1 MLEDAGNLNK
11 PYKKDKCGGFIKD
24 LDSYARKILVERR
37 KIEMQL
43 EKAIGKLNAAR
54 KKRRGFWGSV
64 LDFCGGFCDAVSP
77 IFPPAK
83 LGAKA
88 CEKGLNLMEDNIEKW
103 EHNVRL
109 LERMLEIYSNQAK
122 ASVDLVNQAWEGIKK
137 RLHFYT
143 DKHQEFIRRLKQASD
158 AIDNEY
164 NFPTPGVL
172 LEYDFERPAIS
183 YTPKKSVFNER
194 LKDLRENFSASLY
207 ADLCADLKDKINAFS
222 YRDRAKASK
231 ERELEKNLED
241 LTPSFRDKTNALS
254 GDDLERLAIS
264 KEKELEKDLEDLMPS
279 VLGVPSYNE
288 SLTLAK
294 NRCVKNCK
302 KALEGFTEK
311 IKEPPNDSN
320 AINEAFNHLKTEL
333 ERAIDDERLKGLRE
347 NFASLCADLEDKIHH
362 NALSNDDL
370 ERMIAFRE
378 RELEKNLE
386 DLVGASSYDENPN
399 DGLDRMAISKE
410 KELEKSLE
418 DLMPS
423 VLSVPSYNE
432 SLTLAKNRCVKNCKK
447 ALEGF
452 TEKIKEI
459 PNDSN
464 AINEAFDSLE
474 TELERATENLSQKI
488 DPILERN
495 ENYTQKALEYREF
508 LESRKKGFIVD
519 EQNPYPEEVRFNEWC
534 LAEFDSVFSTIVP
547 LEDLNKTA
555 CAHHALKALQAAL
568 KDNDLGFDATELE
581 QIAKGFIPRGY
592 LWHFDANVL
601 GNVALVREELL
612 LGVKHTKGYSLWTE
626 FLQKQN

>member
-1 MLEDAGNLNK
+1 MAEWKTDTEEV
-11 PYKKDKCGGFIKD
+11 KKVVGRCRDFKESLQEKRCGGFIKD
-24 LDSYARKILVERR
+24 LDSYALKIIVERR
-37 KIEMQL
+37 KIEMRL
-43 EKAIGKLNAAR
+43 EKAIGEL
-54 KKRRGFWGSV
+54 KKAKKERRGFWGSV
-64 LDFCGGFCDAVSP
+64 LDFGRDCLNVVGSV
-77 IFPPAK
+77 IPPFK
-83 LGAKA
+83 LGAEA

-122 ASVDLVNQAWEGIKK
+122 ASVDLVNQAWEGVKK
-137 RLHFYT
+137 RLHFYA

-172 LEYDFERPAIS
+172 MEYDFERPTFS
-183 YTPKKSVFNER
+183 YNPKKSVFNER
-194 LKDLRENFSASLY
+194 LKDLREDFS
-207 ADLCADLKDKINAFS
+207 
-222 YRDRAKASK
+222 
-231 ERELEKNLED
+231 
-241 LTPSFRDKTNALS
+241 
-254 GDDLERLAIS
+254 
-264 KEKELEKDLEDLMPS
+264 
-279 VLGVPSYNE
+279 
-288 SLTLAK
+288 
-294 NRCVKNCK
+294 
-302 KALEGFTEK
+302 
-311 IKEPPNDSN
+311 
-320 AINEAFNHLKTEL
+320 
-333 ERAIDDERLKGLRE
+333 
-347 NFASLCADLEDKIHH
+347 ASLCADLEDKIHH

-386 DLVGASSYDENPN
+386 DLMGTSSYDENPN
-399 DGLDRMAISKE
+399 DELDRMAISKE
-410 KELEKSLE
+410 QELEKSLE

-432 SLTLAKNRCVKNCKK
+432 SLTLAKKNCVKNCKK

-452 TEKIKEI
+452 TEKIKEA

-474 TELERATENLSQKI
+474 RELEIATENLSQKI

-508 LESRKKGFIVD
+508 LESRKENFIVD
-519 EQNPYPEEVRFNEWC
+519 EKNPYPEEVRFNEWR
-534 LAEFDSVFSTIVP
+534 LVEFDSVFSAIVP

-555 CAHHALKALQAAL
+555 CTHHALKALEAAL
-568 KDNDLGFDATELE
+568 KNRDLGFDATELE

-601 GNVALVREELL
+601 GNLALVREELL
-612 LGVKHTKGYSLWTE
+612 LSVKRTKGYLLWKQ
-626 FLQKQN
+626 FLQTQN

>member
-1 MLEDAGNLNK
+1 MAEWKTDTEEVKEVVRRCREFKRSLQEE
-11 PYKKDKCGGFIKD
+11 KCSPFIKD
-24 LDSYARKILVERR
+24 LDSYALKIIVERR

-54 KKRRGFWGSV
+54 EKRRGFWGSV
-64 LDFCGGFCDAVSP
+64 LDFGRDCLDVVGSV
-77 IFPPAK
+77 IPPLK
-83 LGAKA
+83 LGAEL

-109 LERMLEIYSNQAK
+109 LERMLEIYSTQAK
-122 ASVDLVNQAWEGIKK
+122 ASVDLVNQAWEGVKK

-172 LEYDFERPAIS
+172 MEYDFERPTIS

-194 LKDLRENFSASLY
+194 LKDLREDFSFSLY
-207 ADLCADLKDKINAFS
+207 ADWK
-222 YRDRAKASK
+222 
-231 ERELEKNLED
+231 
-241 LTPSFRDKTNALS
+241 
-254 GDDLERLAIS
+254 
-264 KEKELEKDLEDLMPS
+264 
-279 VLGVPSYNE
+279 
-288 SLTLAK
+288 
-294 NRCVKNCK
+294 
-302 KALEGFTEK
+302 
-311 IKEPPNDSN
+311 
-320 AINEAFNHLKTEL
+320 
-333 ERAIDDERLKGLRE
+333 
-347 NFASLCADLEDKIHH
+347 DKIHH
-362 NALSNDDL
+362 NALSNDEL
-370 ERMIAFRE
+370 ERMASSKE
-378 RELEKNLE
+378 REF
-386 DLVGASSYDENPN
+386 
-399 DGLDRMAISKE
+399 
-410 KELEKSLE
+410 EKSLE

-447 ALEGF
+447 ALESF
-452 TEKIKEI
+452 TEKIKEA

-495 ENYTQKALEYREF
+495 EDYTQKALEYREF
-508 LESRKKGFIVD
+508 LESRKEDFIVD
-519 EQNPYPEEVRFNEWC
+519 EKNPYPEEVSFNVLR
-534 LAEFDSVFSTIVP
+534 LAEFDSVFSAIVP

-568 KDNDLGFDATELE
+568 KDNDLGFDATDLE

-601 GNVALVREELL
+601 GNVVLVREELL
-612 LGVKHTKGYSLWTE
+612 LGVKHMKGYSLWTE

>member
-1 MLEDAGNLNK
+1 MAEWKTDTEEVKEVVRRCRDFKESLQEK
-11 PYKKDKCGGFIKD
+11 RCGGFIKD
-24 LDSYARKILVERR
+24 LDSYALKIIVERR

-54 KKRRGFWGSV
+54 KKQSGFWGSV
-64 LDFCGGFCDAVSP
+64 LDFCGGVCDAVST

-83 LGAKA
+83 LGAEA
-88 CEKGLNLMEDNIEKW
+88 CEKGLNLMEDNIEKC

-109 LERMLEIYSNQAK
+109 LERMLEIYSTQAK
-122 ASVDLVNQAWEGIKK
+122 ASVDLVNQAWESVKK
-137 RLHFYT
+137 SLNFYT
-143 DKHQEFIRRLKQASD
+143 DKHQEFIKRLNQASE

-164 NFPTPGVL
+164 NIAPPEIL
-172 LEYDFERPAIS
+172 KESDFESPTIV
-183 YTPKKSVFNER
+183 YNPKKSVFDER
-194 LKDLRENFSASLY
+194 LKDLREDFSFSLY
-207 ADLCADLKDKINAFS
+207 ADLKDKIHHNALS
-222 YRDRAKASK
+222 NEELDRMIAFR
-231 ERELEKNLED
+231 EREFEKSLED

-254 GDDLERLAIS
+254 SDD
-264 KEKELEKDLEDLMPS
+264 
-279 VLGVPSYNE
+279 
-288 SLTLAK
+288 
-294 NRCVKNCK
+294 
-302 KALEGFTEK
+302 
-311 IKEPPNDSN
+311 
-320 AINEAFNHLKTEL
+320 
-333 ERAIDDERLKGLRE
+333 
-347 NFASLCADLEDKIHH
+347 
-362 NALSNDDL
+362 
-370 ERMIAFRE
+370 
-378 RELEKNLE
+378 
-386 DLVGASSYDENPN
+386 
-399 DGLDRMAISKE
+399 LDRMASSKE
-410 KELEKSLE
+410 REFEKSLE

-447 ALEGF
+447 ALQGF
-452 TEKIKEI
+452 TEKIKES

-474 TELERATENLSQKI
+474 RELEIATENLSQKI
-488 DPILERN
+488 DPVLERN

-508 LESRKKGFIVD
+508 LESRKEGFIVD
-519 EQNPYPEEVRFNEWC
+519 EKNSYPEEVSFNEWR
-534 LAEFDSVFSTIVP
+534 LAEFDSVFSAIAP